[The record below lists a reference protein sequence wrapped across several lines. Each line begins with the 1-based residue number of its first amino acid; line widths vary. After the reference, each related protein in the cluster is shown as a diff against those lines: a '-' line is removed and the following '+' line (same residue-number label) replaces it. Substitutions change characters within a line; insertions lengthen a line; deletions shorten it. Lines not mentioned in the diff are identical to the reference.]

1 MQGVKRIP
9 VIEDAVT
16 WADLEGESVLLNV
29 LDGVYFGL
37 NEVGTMI
44 WKLISE
50 GLPEDQIAVRMLAD
64 FEVTLED
71 LQKDV
76 KDFLQILE
84 EKKLIHFQLGGTPS
98 ESVTS
103 ASGDRS
109 KSSV

>member
-1 MQGVKRIP
+1 MQGVNRVP

-37 NEVGTMI
+37 NDVGTMI

-50 GLPEDQIAVRMLAD
+50 GLAEDQIVARLLAD
-64 FEVTLED
+64 FEVTSED

-76 KDFLQILE
+76 AAFLQTLE
-84 EKKLIHFQLGGTPS
+84 EKKLIHYQIVETSS
-98 ESVTS
+98 ESVT
-103 ASGDRS
+103 AAPGVWA
-109 KSSV
+109 KSVI